1 MSKAAVK
8 SVPVVVSLSISHDD
22 SGKETY
28 HAKYKSGHVRKLTK
42 VEFGRLAETGLL
54 KVNVTST
61 SEIVKV
67 SSKVVG
73 KKTTYSARM
82 ADGSEMVISKQLY
95 DQLVGSQSGPSSS
108 GSSKRS
114 SPKRAKPASPKR
126 SSPGS
131 PKPKK
136 SALKKGPRSPSRKGR
151 TISWGTD
158 RLHAIPRLAS
168 YAQDE

>member
-1 MSKAAVK
+1 MSKSAAK
-8 SVPVVVSLSISHDD
+8 PVVVSLSISHED

-67 SSKVVG
+67 ARKAVGSKVA
-73 KKTTYSARM
+73 YSARM
-82 ADGSEMVISKQLY
+82 ADGSEIKISKELH
-95 DQLVGSQSGPSSS
+95 DQLSSASGASSS
-108 GSSKRS
+108 SPKRS
-114 SPKRAKPASPKR
+114 SPKREPKRESPKR
-126 SSPGS
+126 ES

-136 SALKKGPRSPSRKGR
+136 SALRKAPISPSKKGRK
-151 TISWGTD
+151 ISWGTD
-158 RLHAIPRLAS
+158 RFHNIPRLES
-168 YAQDE
+168 YAQD